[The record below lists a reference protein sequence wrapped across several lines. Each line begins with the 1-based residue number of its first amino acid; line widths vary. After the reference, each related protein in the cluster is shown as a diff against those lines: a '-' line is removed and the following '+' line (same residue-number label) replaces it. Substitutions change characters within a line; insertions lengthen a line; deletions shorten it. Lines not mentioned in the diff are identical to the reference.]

1 MNCRSLGISEQR
13 YYRWQREYSDL
24 NVGQTKL
31 PKELESENFRF
42 RKAMAALR
50 TPHANVAFSIAASVK
65 AFLVTSCHI
74 PSARR
79 SALADIAARG
89 SCFSS
94 RSARGRLMMG

>member
-50 TPHANVAFSIAASVK
+50 TPHANVASWHK
-65 AFLVTSCHI
+65 ADLRI
-74 PSARR
+74 PARE
-79 SALADIAARG
+79 G
-89 SCFSS
+89 PFTV
-94 RSARGRLMMG
+94 

>member
-1 MNCRSLGISEQR
+1 VGMNCRSLGISEQR

-50 TPHANVAFSIAASVK
+50 TPHANVASWHK
-65 AFLVTSCHI
+65 ADVQ
-74 PSARR
+74 P
-79 SALADIAARG
+79 LAVLGPLTGA
-89 SCFSS
+89 
-94 RSARGRLMMG
+94 

>member
-50 TPHANVAFSIAASVK
+50 TPHANVASWHKDDLHPAAPEGPITNGFWTLGAEGLLSGGKPTIFV
-65 AFLVTSCHI
+65 
-74 PSARR
+74 R
-79 SALADIAARG
+79 ALKVG
-89 SCFSS
+89 T
-94 RSARGRLMMG
+94 

>member
-1 MNCRSLGISEQR
+1 MGMNCRSLGISEQR

-50 TPHANVAFSIAASVK
+50 TPHANVASWHKGEVQHLPKIG
-65 AFLVTSCHI
+65 LLT
-74 PSARR
+74 AR
-79 SALADIAARG
+79 
-89 SCFSS
+89 
-94 RSARGRLMMG
+94 